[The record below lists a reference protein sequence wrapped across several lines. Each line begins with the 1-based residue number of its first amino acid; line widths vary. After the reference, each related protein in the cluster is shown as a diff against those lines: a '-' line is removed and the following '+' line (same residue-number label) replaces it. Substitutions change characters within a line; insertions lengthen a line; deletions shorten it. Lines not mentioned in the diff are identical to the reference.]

1 MDKQEIK
8 EYLKEHLKL
17 EIDEKSFGF
26 NGSHL
31 VVKLTLEDETIS
43 EEYIDIKND
52 DG

>member
-1 MDKQEIK
+1 MDKDEIK
-8 EYLKEHLKL
+8 EYLINNLSL
-17 EIDEKSFGF
+17 EICEKSFGF

-31 VVKLTLEDETIS
+31 EVKLDETIS